1 MQPSP
6 LVPFSLTRRVS
17 EHPYQ
22 TLLVAAGVGY
32 LLGGGLFTR
41 LTLNALRL
49 GARVAAIPIVRA
61 ELLGVAAAAFAPRP
75 IDQSPNSPTDDHP
88 SEGSAR

>member
-6 LVPFSLTRRVS
+6 LVPFVPFDLPRRVR

-41 LTLNALRL
+41 LTLNVFKL

-61 ELLGVAAAAFAPRP
+61 ELFGVAAAAFAPRP
-75 IDQSPNSPTDDHP
+75 IDQP
-88 SEGSAR
+88 